1 DHNGVL
7 SFSSTIFEQI
17 IQYLG
22 SLHMEHRAPIN
33 PRAHKRSFT
42 GRHNLLPSRGQSG
55 DTFISAI
62 PVNRFS
68 VWSFGR
74 GTVIWRI
81 WPAVLL
87 HTLVAGAVVFISYRT
102 PYNLA
107 IPNVLVTVTGVVIG
121 FVISYRASSGY
132 DRYWQG
138 RTLWSDM
145 IKNSRTMGRLIWL
158 HVPNSISKS
167 SGDLSAKER
176 TKESKQM
183 LLEKREALRLIQ
195 GFAVAVKHHLRGE
208 TGMYY
213 EDLYYLV
220 SAVPH
225 VSISGSIAS
234 PVNATFQT
242 TSRYQ
247 ESYGTFQDLGQTN
260 HNLHNPGTPS
270 SPTSTEPLLPAN
282 RSPPSFPTP
291 SHSLTPFTSIL
302 IPFTALL
309 GLFSWV
315 AVKTTAN
322 SHDDIEYG
330 TNGSTRGGNPG
341 LNVQRKFTVGRKYYP
356 LVAGESSFNL
366 PLVILRRLSEWV
378 ALLERRGSTGGAAI
392 GGMLGCIAAFEDQ
405 LTALEKIL
413 TTPLPF
419 VYSVHIRHTVWLYL
433 FFLPFQLTGT
443 FGYWTIFGVGIAA
456 FMFLGLLAAGE
467 EIEQPFGAVLDP
479 ILEMESNTVSP
490 GYDENDLD
498 LDLLITEVIHRDLHT
513 LTEMWPYES
522 SAEAA
527 SASGESEIRRVVD
540 APIDLGDEFGVNE
553 TGCAGGSARAVE
565 RVDEV

>member
-1 DHNGVL
+1 
-7 SFSSTIFEQI
+7 
-17 IQYLG
+17 
-22 SLHMEHRAPIN
+22 MERQALPT
-33 PRAHKRSFT
+33 PHKRSFN
-42 GRHNLLPSRGQSG
+42 GHHDLLPSRGQSG
-55 DTFISAI
+55 DTFISPI
-62 PVNRFS
+62 SINRFS

-87 HTLVAGAVVFISYRT
+87 HTLVAAAVVFVSHRT
-102 PYNLA
+102 SYNLA

-121 FVISYRASSGY
+121 FVISYRTSSGY

-145 IKNSRTMGRLIWL
+145 IKNSRTIGRLIWL

-167 SGDLSAKER
+167 SGDLSEKER
-176 TKESKQM
+176 EKESKQA

-208 TGMYY
+208 TGIYY

-220 SAVPH
+220 STVSH
-225 VSISGSIAS
+225 VSISDSIVF
-234 PVNATFQT
+234 PIDATFQT
-242 TSRYQ
+242 ASRHQ
-247 ESYGTFQDLGQTN
+247 NSYGTFQNPDQMS
-260 HNLHNPGTPS
+260 HNLGDPGTPL
-270 SPTSTEPLLPAN
+270 SPTSIEPLLPAS
-282 RSPPSFPTP
+282 RPSPSFPPP
-291 SHSLTPFTSIL
+291 SLSLTPFTSIL

-315 AVKTTAN
+315 AVRTTAN
-322 SHDDIEYG
+322 PHDDVEHG
-330 TNGSTRGGNPG
+330 TNGPTHAGNPG
-341 LNVQRKFTVGRKYYP
+341 LNFQRKLAAGGKYYP
-356 LVAGESSFNL
+356 LVAGESEFNL
-366 PLVILRRLSEWV
+366 PLAILRRLSEWV
-378 ALLERRGSTGGAAI
+378 ALLENRGSTGGSVI
-392 GGMLGCIAAFEDQ
+392 GGMLGCVAAFEDQ

-467 EIEQPFGAVLDP
+467 EIEQPFG
-479 ILEMESNTVSP
+479 
-490 GYDENDLD
+490 YDENDLD
-498 LDLLITEVIHRDLHT
+498 LDLFVTEIIQRDLHT

-522 SAEAA
+522 GAKAT
-527 SASGESEIRRVVD
+527 SASGQSEIRRVVD
-540 APIDLGDEFGVNE
+540 TPINLGDESGVNE
-553 TGCAGGSARAVE
+553 QGHAGGDTRVAE
-565 RVDEV
+565 RVGEI